1 MRHAPHLLDVEVA
14 QVLRKFVL
22 RGQTS
27 AERAQRALHDLEEFP
42 LRRHGHASLLSRVFE
57 LRANH
62 TAYDGIYLALSESLG
77 APLLTCDAGLVKSP
91 SSTAAVELVR

>member
-22 RGQTS
+22 RGQTT

-42 LRRHGHASLLSRVFE
+42 LRRHGHSHLLSRVFE

-62 TAYDGIYLALSESLG
+62 TAYDGVYLALSESLG